1 MITLAIPNRNGAA
14 YLRDTLQSLC
24 SPENRGFVRWWL
36 QDCRSE
42 DNSIAIA
49 EKFRSSVDE
58 IRVENDSGQANGLN
72 RAFARMGGD
81 IVGYINSDDCL
92 TGGAAQV
99 ICEAFDR
106 HPKAGIVFGGVD
118 WIDTDGRVIGRHHGE
133 ILRLEHMLDIYAYW
147 WNRKQW
153 AQPEVFFRRSLYE
166 AVGGFDENFTLAFD
180 FDFWIRILRLRP
192 LVISVPQTL
201 VRFRRHD
208 QQRSTDFER
217 ANSEI
222 CRAVSRELKDPSC
235 PLDPGFRRW
244 LGKRLEYDLYHRKSE
259 LSPHRDLSFG
269 RALMRSPG
277 WLLLPEVRGRIL
289 GTARNRLQVPLRSLE

>member
-1 MITLAIPNRNGAA
+1 MITLAIPNKNGGI
-14 YLRDTLQSLC
+14 YIRETLESLC
-24 SPENRGFVRWWL
+24 SSSNRGLVRWWL
-36 QDCRSE
+36 QDSCSQ

-49 EKFRSSVDE
+49 EAFRSSVDE
-58 IRVENDSGQANGLN
+58 IRIEQDSSQANGLN
-72 RAFARMGGD
+72 RAFRQMGGD

-92 TGGAAQV
+92 MAEAARV
-99 ICEAFDR
+99 VCEAFAR
-106 HPKAGIVFGGVD
+106 YPEAGVVFGGVD
-118 WIDTDGRVIGRHHGE
+118 WIDKDGRSIGKHHGE
-133 ILRLEHMLDIYAYW
+133 ILTLEHILDLRAYW

-153 AQPEVFFRRSLYE
+153 VQPEVFFRRTLYE
-166 AVGGFDENFTLAFD
+166 AAGGFDESYSLAFD

-208 QQRSTDFER
+208 KQRSTDFER
-217 ANSEI
+217 ANAEI
-222 CRAVSRELKDPSC
+222 CRAVGREVQDPSC

-244 LGKRLEYDLYHRKSE
+244 LKKRMEYDRYHRNSE
-259 LSPHRDLSFG
+259 LSPHLGLPFG

-289 GTARNRLQVPLRSLE
+289 DALRSRLRAG

>member
-1 MITLAIPNRNGAA
+1 MITLAIPNRNGAP
-14 YLRDTLQSLC
+14 YLRDTLRSLC
-24 SPENRGFVRWWL
+24 SPENRAFVRWWL
-36 QDCRSE
+36 QDCCSE

-49 EKFRSSVDE
+49 QKFRSSVDE
-58 IRVENDSGQANGLN
+58 IRVEKDSGQANGLN

-81 IVGYINSDDCL
+81 VVGYINSDDCL
-92 TGGAAQV
+92 TGGAVQV

-106 HPKAGIVFGGVD
+106 HPEAGIVFGGVD
-118 WIDTDGRVIGRHHGE
+118 WIDKDGTLIGRHHGE
-133 ILRLEHMLDIYAYW
+133 ILCLEQSLDIYAYW

-222 CRAVSRELKDPSC
+222 HRAVIRELNDPSC
-235 PLDPGFRRW
+235 PLDPGFRRR
-244 LGKRLEYDLYHRKSE
+244 LGTRLGYDLYHRKSE

-269 RALMRSPG
+269 RALMHSPG
-277 WLLLPEVRGRIL
+277 WLLLPEVRDRIL
-289 GTARNRLQVPLRSLE
+289 GTVRNRLQVPLRPVE

>member
-1 MITLAIPNRNGAA
+1 MITLAIPNRNGGM

-24 SPENRGFVRWWL
+24 SPSNRGFVRWWL

-58 IRVENDSGQANGLN
+58 IRVEKDSGQANGLN

>member
-14 YLRDTLQSLC
+14 YLRDTLQTLC

-36 QDCRSE
+36 QDCCSE
-42 DNSIAIA
+42 DKSIAIA
-49 EKFRSSVDE
+49 EKFRSIDDE

-92 TGGAAQV
+92 TGAAAQV

-106 HPKAGIVFGGVD
+106 SPEAGIVFGGVD
-118 WIDTDGRVIGRHHGE
+118 WIDKDGKVIGRHHGE
-133 ILRLEHMLDIYAYW
+133 ILCLEHILDIYAYW
-147 WNRKQW
+147 WNGKQW

-166 AVGGFDENFTLAFD
+166 AVGGFDESFTLAFD

-192 LVISVPQTL
+192 LVISVPETL

-208 QQRSTDFER
+208 QQRSIDFER

-222 CRAVSRELKDPSC
+222 RRAVIRELSDPSC
-235 PLDPGFRRW
+235 PVDSEFKRQLDN
-244 LGKRLEYDLYHRKSE
+244 RLQYDLYHSKSE

-269 RALMRSPG
+269 RALIRSPG
-277 WLLLPEVRGRIL
+277 WLLLPEVRARVVN
-289 GTARNRLQVPLRSLE
+289 TVRNRLRVSTRPM